1 MYLFLISLNSLKP
14 ENVLINKDGYIKITD
29 FGLSKENI
37 SGEDNVE
44 LDLSEYIKE
53 YPENKIYVVFGKH
66 LSKKLDD
73 KKVKVILPD
82 NKTKNIK
89 VKYNNEE
96 YITEINR
103 KNK

>member
-1 MYLFLISLNSLKP
+1 MLAASKSK
-14 ENVLINKDGYIKITD
+14 NVRIYVEEGEDDYKLVG
-29 FGLSKENI
+29 KENI

-96 YITEINR
+96 FITEINR